1 MNKATAIKTINKL
14 PKTFSIDELIEQ
26 FVLADKI
33 EKGLSDSDNGNV
45 FSTAQAKKKLSKW
58 LK

>member
-1 MNKATAIKTINKL
+1 MNKATAIKTLKKL
-14 PKTFSIDELIEQ
+14 PDSFSIDELIEQ

-33 EKGLSDSDNGNV
+33 QKGLSDSDNGKV
-45 FSTAQAKKKLSKW
+45 FSTAQAKKKLSKS

>member
-14 PKTFSIDELIEQ
+14 PTTFSIDELIEQ

-33 EKGLSDSDNGNV
+33 ERGLLDSDNGKV
-45 FSTAQAKKKLSKW
+45 FSTTQAKKKLSKW